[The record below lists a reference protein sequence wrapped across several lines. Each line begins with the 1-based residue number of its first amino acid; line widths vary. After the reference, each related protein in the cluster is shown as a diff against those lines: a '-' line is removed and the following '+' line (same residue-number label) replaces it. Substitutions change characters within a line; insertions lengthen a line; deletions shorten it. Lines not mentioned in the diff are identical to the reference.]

1 MKTCAIMQPTYL
13 SWSGYFSLMAS
24 VDVFVFLDDVQ
35 FERRS
40 WQTRNRIL
48 FEGVEKLLTV
58 PVKKTLREDLIKNIE
73 VDYSTGWQTSHFGIL
88 KQAYGKAPC
97 FGEVVELLKETISI
111 RDYKISDMNIKF
123 ISKCADLFEI
133 KCSILKASDFGCRG
147 KRTDHLA
154 ELCRRVGAEKY
165 ISPVGSM
172 QYLEA
177 DGFQNRH
184 NMCLG
189 FFDFA
194 PREYKQIGSASFIS
208 HLSIIDVVANIGID
222 GAKKYIRNG
231 TC

>member
-1 MKTCAIMQPTYL
+1 
-13 SWSGYFSLMAS
+13 MAS

-58 PVKKTLREDLIKNIE
+58 PVKKTLREELIKNIE
-73 VDYSTGWQTSHFGIL
+73 VDYSTDWQTSHLGIL
-88 KQAYGKAPC
+88 KQAYRKAPC
-97 FGEVVELLKETISI
+97 FGEVVELLKEIISI

-133 KCSILKASDFGCRG
+133 KCSLLKASDLGCRG
-147 KRTDHLA
+147 ERADHLA
-154 ELCRRVGAEKY
+154 ALCKRVGAERY

-177 DGFQNRH
+177 DDFQNKH
-184 NMCLG
+184 NVCLG
-189 FFDFA
+189 FSNFV
-194 PREYKQIGSASFIS
+194 PREYKQTGSAGFIS
-208 HLSIIDVVANIGID
+208 HLSTIDVVANIGID
-222 GAKKYIRNG
+222 GTKKYIRNG